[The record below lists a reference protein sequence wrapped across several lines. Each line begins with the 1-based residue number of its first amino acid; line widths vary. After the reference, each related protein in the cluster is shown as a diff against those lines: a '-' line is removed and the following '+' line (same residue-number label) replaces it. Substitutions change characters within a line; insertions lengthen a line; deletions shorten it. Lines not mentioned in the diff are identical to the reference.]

1 MSSDRWRRV
10 RDLFDEAVEL
20 PPTEQAAFLESIDA
34 TDAGLRAEVVSLLR
48 SSMAA
53 GAFLEAPA
61 LTHFREN
68 PFADE
73 RRSRIGPYTVIR
85 EIGHGGMGT
94 VYLAARSDQGFDK
107 TVAIKLVRRGMDT
120 DFVLERFRNERRILA
135 DLDHPNI
142 ARILDGGSTE
152 DGLPYFVME
161 YIPGRHLLEEAA
173 ERALSVRERLVLFQ
187 KVCAAVAYAHRHL
200 VVHRDIKPSNILV
213 TPEGEPRLL
222 DFGLARLLQP
232 DLSNDD
238 AGRTATALR
247 FLTPDYASPEQVRGE
262 RIATSSDIY
271 SLGVVLY
278 ELLVG
283 KRPYRTTGAG
293 LAEIARAVCEQE
305 PVRPG
310 TVVPA
315 LRGDCDNI
323 VMTALRK
330 EPERRYA
337 SVEALSDDIRRHL
350 DGRPIHARKDTFGY
364 RTGKFV
370 ARHKAGVAAAVVA
383 AALLVGALAAAIRQ
397 TRIAETQRAIAEAHF
412 NDVRQLADTFLFEFH
427 DAIKDLP
434 GSTPA
439 RRLVVRRGLEYLE
452 KLSRIRGRDPGLQR
466 ELAGA
471 YERIARVQGGM
482 YESHMGETEGARA
495 SLERAIAI
503 RRGLLAGGRS
513 SVEDRVA
520 LAEAELQLCQVLL
533 VTGDGTRALE
543 AARNASDNLQA
554 LAGSAP
560 SNATLQA
567 RAARARRYLGSAHGA
582 SGDRE
587 QALRELRAARDAF
600 AALAAAHPAEASY
613 RRELGL
619 THQHIVYSLAGTADR
634 AEAEASYAEACRL
647 LEALDAERPD
657 LYPLRRELA
666 YTHVSMGTFCEWSND
681 YPGALLYYSR
691 ALPLLDT
698 LVRQDPRNAD
708 VRLLLAEDCNSVG
721 YAMVR
726 SGAPGDP
733 FEQLRRSEKLF
744 DAVIAEDPANTQAR
758 LGRARLY
765 ESFGSACDARAA
777 GADRERSAALRR
789 EAAAWYGRS
798 ETDYVVLRE
807 RGALGARGEQE
818 LAEVRK
824 KIGR

>member
-20 PPTEQAAFLESIDA
+20 PSAEQAAFLDTLDA
-34 TDAGLRAEVVSLLR
+34 ADAGLRREVASLLR
-48 SSMAA
+48 ASTAA
-53 GAFLEAPA
+53 GSFLEAPA
-61 LTHFREN
+61 LSHLREN
-68 PFADE
+68 PFEGD

-107 TVAIKLVRRGMDT
+107 TAAVKLVRRGMDT
-120 DFVLERFRNERRILA
+120 DFVLDRFRNERRILA

-173 ERALSVRERLVLFQ
+173 ERALTVRERLVLFQ

-213 TPEGEPRLL
+213 TPEGEPKLL

-232 DLSNDD
+232 DLTD
-238 AGRTATALR
+238 ADGVRTATALR

-283 KRPYRTTGAG
+283 RRPYRTTGAG
-293 LAEIARAVCEQE
+293 LEEVARAVCEQE
-305 PVRPG
+305 PPRPG
-310 TVVPA
+310 TIVPS

-337 SVEALSDDIRRHL
+337 SVEALSEDIARHL
-350 DGRPIHARKDTFGY
+350 DGRPIHARKDTFAY
-364 RTGKFV
+364 RAGKFV
-370 ARHKAGVAAAVVA
+370 ARHKAGVAAAVVV
-383 AALLVGALAAAIRQ
+383 AALLVGALAEAIRQ
-397 TRIAETQRAIAEAHF
+397 ARIARAQSQLAEAHF

-439 RRLVVRRGLEYLE
+439 RRLVVRRALDYLE
-452 KLSRIRGRDPGLQR
+452 KLSRMRSDDPGLQR

-513 SVEDRVA
+513 SPPDRVA
-520 LAEAELQLCQVLL
+520 LAEAELQLCQVLV
-533 VTGDGTRALE
+533 VTGDGAGALA
-543 AARNASDNLQA
+543 AARGASEILQA
-554 LAGSAP
+554 LSAGAP
-560 SNATLQA
+560 SDPALRA
-567 RAARARRYLGSAHGA
+567 RAARARRYLGTAHGA
-582 SGDRE
+582 AGDRE
-587 QALRELRAARDAF
+587 QALRELREARDAF
-600 AALAAAHPAEASY
+600 AALAAEHPAEASY
-613 RRELGL
+613 RRELGV
-619 THQHIVYSLAGTADR
+619 THQHIVYSLAGTTDR

-657 LYPLRRELA
+657 LYGLRRELA
-666 YTHVSMGTFCEWSND
+666 YTHVSMGTFCEWSDD

-691 ALPLLDT
+691 ALPLLET
-698 LVRQDPRNAD
+698 LGRQDPRNAD

-733 FEQLRRSEKLF
+733 FEQLRRSETLF
-744 DAVIAEDPANTQAR
+744 DALVAEDQANTQAR

-765 ESFGSACDARAA
+765 ESFGSAFDALAARAA
-777 GADRERSAALRR
+777 GERSAGLRR
-789 EAAAWYGRS
+789 EAEAWYERS